1 VNERVFPIR
10 VTWGGPGTHV
20 ERGDPRTVTQVRT
33 EELSERSV
41 GELVQQVSQQT
52 AALVR
57 QEMRL
62 AEVELQEKGKRAGI
76 GAGMFGGAGLVALY
90 GVGAVVGAVIML
102 VATAIEPWISAL
114 IVGVVLLAT
123 AGLLALLGGR
133 HVEQATPPKPERAME
148 SMQHDVEEVR
158 ERVRR

>member
-1 VNERVFPIR
+1 M
-10 VTWGGPGTHV
+10 

-52 AALVR
+52 ATLVR

-62 AEVELQEKGKRAGI
+62 AQVELQEKGKRAGI

-90 GVGAVVGAVIML
+90 GVGAVIAAVIML
-102 VATAIEPWISAL
+102 VATAIEPWVSAL

-123 AGLLALLGGR
+123 AGILALLGR
-133 HVEQATPPKPERAME
+133 REVEQATPPKPERAME
-148 SMQHDVEEVR
+148 SMQHDVEHVR

>member
-1 VNERVFPIR
+1 
-10 VTWGGPGTHV
+10 
-20 ERGDPRTVTQVRT
+20 
-33 EELSERSV
+33 V

-52 AALVR
+52 ATLVR

-62 AEVELQEKGKRAGI
+62 AQVELQEKGKRAGI

-90 GVGAVVGAVIML
+90 GVGAVIAAVIML
-102 VATAIEPWISAL
+102 VATAIEPWVSAL

-123 AGLLALLGGR
+123 AGILALLGR
-133 HVEQATPPKPERAME
+133 RQVEQATPPTPERAME
-148 SMQHDVEEVR
+148 SMQHDLEHVK

>member
-1 VNERVFPIR
+1 M
-10 VTWGGPGTHV
+10 
-20 ERGDPRTVTQVRT
+20 RT

-52 AALVR
+52 ATLIR

-62 AEVELQEKGKRAGI
+62 AQVELQEKGKRAGI

-90 GVGAVVGAVIML
+90 GVGAVVAAVILL
-102 VATAIEPWISAL
+102 VATATPPWVAAL

-123 AGLLALLGGR
+123 AGILALLGR
-133 HVEQATPPKPERAME
+133 KQVEQATPPKPERAVE
-148 SMQHDVEEVR
+148 SVQHDLEHVK